1 MKQSLKNAQEENA
14 ILLSEDNK
22 LRKVDRIFIIKYFSR
37 WAQIT
42 RQTVFRG
49 EF

>member
-22 LRKVDRIFIIKYFSR
+22 LRKVDRIFII
-37 WAQIT
+37 
-42 RQTVFRG
+42 
-49 EF
+49 